1 MISRILI
8 VGSGSIGLRHLQI
21 VRELIPTATIK
32 FLRHKTADAQTSL
45 SDGQFTTLKEALEFD
60 PEIAVIANP
69 APFHLEAAKAFYEM
83 GAHVFVEKPLAES
96 TKGIFELINLV
107 ESRQSV
113 LSVGYNLRF
122 SPSLIKFR
130 KLLNE
135 NIIGKVI
142 SVRCEAG
149 QFLPSWRPSARYQ
162 DGVSA
167 NSKLGGGVLMELSHE
182 IDYLMWIFGQID
194 WVRATLSKQSE
205 LEIDVEDTAHLVL
218 GFVSD
223 TLTRQNIGS
232 VDLDFVRHDVKR
244 ECVAI
249 GETGSLRWNGI
260 TGVVELTNEGDLE
273 PVTLYSHTPKK
284 DETYIAEWRDFLACI
299 ETGQIPRV
307 TVQEA
312 SNVLNVIEAIRNS
325 AKSGIQTSVRIKPQ
339 ESRVLK

>member
-1 MISRILI
+1 
-8 VGSGSIGLRHLQI
+8 